1 MRGMVTS
8 HGRHIIS
15 REKSCPFKPPFPK
28 QKKKNQPL
36 FSGAFL
42 GDSKFDQAHNAMF
55 ALAHEAF
62 PAGFQAAKPPIFAIK
77 AGRHNPTASR
87 PGYRSAG
94 RAAPPRPRPLA
105 PERNAQTRFVRA
117 GRTVPPAA
125 AIQNRRGCC
134 GCFGSARV
142 GFGISSHS
150 LPR

>member
-1 MRGMVTS
+1 MSVQTP
-8 HGRHIIS
+8 IS
-15 REKSCPFKPPFPK
+15 KAEEEKI
-28 QKKKNQPL
+28 QPL